1 MRVGAP
7 WASADSVHKVGGA
20 ADARHA
26 PNHQRQRGA
35 WAPPKGWHPT
45 INRSRPSQP
54 PGCTESTSRCQL
66 AKAMDA
72 LAYEVPVLP
81 VGPADPRCGH
91 PRADA
96 DHAHSHRGSRQDHA
110 HPTTHQEEKEGR
122 RRGTR
127 RGARVGPKTGGSEG
141 GKVAT
146 QPPDQEEKEG
156 RRRGTRRGARPATL
170 CPCESAS
177 DQSVTPGEHPELDP
191 RDEGNA
197 QDSEDGC
204 RPRHVLGFASRR
216 YHRVNQRHANR
227 RFGHSGVVQHRDRRH
242 HPRSSNA
249 MRVASQPQS
258 TMYAPQTRHAGQDH
272 RFTRSEAEQ
281 RRPRAGAHRRPGAP
295 LF

>member
-1 MRVGAP
+1 MP
-7 WASADSVHKVGGA
+7 
-20 ADARHA
+20 
-26 PNHQRQRGA
+26 
-35 WAPPKGWHPT
+35 
-45 INRSRPSQP
+45 
-54 PGCTESTSRCQL
+54 
-66 AKAMDA
+66 
-72 LAYEVPVLP
+72 
-81 VGPADPRCGH
+81 
-91 PRADA
+91 
-96 DHAHSHRGSRQDHA
+96 
-110 HPTTHQEEKEGR
+110 
-122 RRGTR
+122 
-127 RGARVGPKTGGSEG
+127 
-141 GKVAT
+141 T

-281 RRPRAGAHRRPGAP
+281 RRPRAGAHRRPNSGNTGCTCTMRSTLYTGIPHGSERRRQALQASPPWRKSECQGTSMGWSEVGTPQGIVGLILNHLAIQKAP
-295 LF
+295 PATRAQRGWSRARDG

>member
-1 MRVGAP
+1 MHAV
-7 WASADSVHKVGGA
+7 ASTM
-20 ADARHA
+20 
-26 PNHQRQRGA
+26 P
-35 WAPPKGWHPT
+35 
-45 INRSRPSQP
+45 
-54 PGCTESTSRCQL
+54 
-66 AKAMDA
+66 
-72 LAYEVPVLP
+72 
-81 VGPADPRCGH
+81 
-91 PRADA
+91 
-96 DHAHSHRGSRQDHA
+96 
-110 HPTTHQEEKEGR
+110 
-122 RRGTR
+122 
-127 RGARVGPKTGGSEG
+127 
-141 GKVAT
+141 T

>member
-1 MRVGAP
+1 MP
-7 WASADSVHKVGGA
+7 
-20 ADARHA
+20 
-26 PNHQRQRGA
+26 
-35 WAPPKGWHPT
+35 
-45 INRSRPSQP
+45 
-54 PGCTESTSRCQL
+54 
-66 AKAMDA
+66 
-72 LAYEVPVLP
+72 
-81 VGPADPRCGH
+81 
-91 PRADA
+91 
-96 DHAHSHRGSRQDHA
+96 
-110 HPTTHQEEKEGR
+110 
-122 RRGTR
+122 
-127 RGARVGPKTGGSEG
+127 
-141 GKVAT
+141 T

-156 RRRGTRRGARPATL
+156 RTATPNPNLVGPKTGACPMGPPGGSEGGNAPARMPATPERSRRGTRRGARPATL